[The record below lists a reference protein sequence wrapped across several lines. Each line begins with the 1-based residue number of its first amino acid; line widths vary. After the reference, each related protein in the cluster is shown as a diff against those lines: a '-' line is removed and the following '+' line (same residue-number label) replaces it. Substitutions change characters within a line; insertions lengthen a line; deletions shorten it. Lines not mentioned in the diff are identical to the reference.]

1 MAENNSFV
9 DSEAKTIDIEHKDGL
24 LEELELP
31 PHLIK
36 FIRENAQRLQI
47 AAVCI
52 VILIL
57 GWTYYDYHSQN
68 VENDASAA
76 LNSALLEDDEAS
88 RIELLKNVEKDFS
101 GTESALWSRIE
112 QAHLSAQ
119 AGNHDDALL
128 AYNDLLD
135 DINADNPLKPLLHYN
150 IGLAYENS
158 GEPDKA
164 LRNYVKL
171 AGFKG
176 FEAKALISQGRIH
189 EMENDR
195 VEALRL
201 YRQAVESEDTTSQ
214 DKLFLQEK
222 IDSLQTAEGISD
234 QG

>member
-1 MAENNSFV
+1 MAENNSFD
-9 DSEAKTIDIEHKDGL
+9 DSKEKTIDIEHKDGL

-36 FIRENAQRLQI
+36 FIRENSQRLQI

-68 VENDASAA
+68 VENTASAA
-76 LNSALLEDDEAS
+76 LNAALLEDDESS

-112 QAHLSAQ
+112 QAHLA
-119 AGNHDDALL
+119 ARTGGNEDALL
-128 AYNDLLD
+128 VYNELLD
-135 DINADNPLKPLLHYN
+135 DINSDNPLKPLLHYN

-158 GEPDKA
+158 GEYDKA
-164 LRNYVKL
+164 LRNYLEL

-176 FEAKALISQGRIH
+176 FEAKALIAQGRIH
-189 EMENDR
+189 EMKNDR
-195 VEALRL
+195 TEALRL
-201 YRQAVESEDTTSQ
+201 YRQAVENEAIASQ
-214 DKLFLQEK
+214 DKLLIQEK
-222 IDSLQTAEGISD
+222 IDSLQAVKEISD